1 MALTLAQAAA
11 QSTNQLGTGV
21 MEVISTSSVVLDRLP
36 FETINGNA
44 YQYWQEA
51 ALPGAEF
58 RAVNA
63 AYAESTG
70 SLTSATESRVILGGD
85 ADVDR
90 YLQLTRSTLFDQR
103 ATQATL
109 KAKAVNAKFSDSFV
123 NGNTGTDA
131 NAFNGLKIRLSG
143 AQVIATGTNGAAINT
158 DSATRQNFFDNLD
171 ALLALVPNVEVL
183 YTNAAILAKF
193 RSAARREAASQTTV
207 DSIGRT
213 VDAYNGVP
221 ILDIG
226 NKADGTAIIPQTET
240 QGTAVGISGSI
251 SAVNFGEG
259 LGDQG
264 VVGLT
269 NGGVVVEDLGQL
281 ETKPV
286 FRTRIEWFTGVA
298 LFGTRPAA
306 RLQGVLA
313 A

>member
-70 SLTSATESRVILGGD
+70 SLTSATESLVILGGD

-90 YLQLTRSTLFDQR
+90 YLQLTRSNLFDQR

-251 SAVNFGEG
+251 YAVNFGEG

>member
-51 ALPGAEF
+51 ARPGAEF